1 MLIKVNRKELTK
13 HISIVQK
20 AISQRTTMQILE
32 GIKMSA
38 KDNTLILAATV
49 TEISIKTKLNGI
61 VEREGEIVI
70 NSRLFGDIVRKLEND
85 IININVENYIMNL
98 KCGDSIFNLSTQKAD
113 EYPDLPNVEEET
125 KINISSKDLKNIVKK
140 TTFAVSND
148 ESRIVFTGVF
158 MDIRKNYI
166 NFVALDG
173 FRMAIQKLEKET
185 GIENSVIIPS
195 RSLNELVKI
204 IDDENEITLN
214 ISRNNIV
221 FKFDDTVFY
230 STLLSGEFF
239 SYKALLRDEHK
250 ISTNVSKKEFQLAVE
265 RASLLAR
272 EDRAN
277 LIKLN
282 IRDKYIDIK
291 SNSEIGDV
299 FEKVKT
305 SENEEELDIAFNSRY
320 ILDGVKILESEEITL
335 NFTDSVNPLI
345 ITESDDDSYIY
356 LVLPVRL
363 AG

>member
-32 GIKMSA
+32 GIKISA
-38 KDNTLILAATV
+38 KNNSLTLTATD
-49 TEISIKTKLNGI
+49 TEISIKTELNAI
-61 VEREGEIVI
+61 VEREGDIVI
-70 NSRLFGDIVRKLEND
+70 NSRLFGDIIRKLEND
-85 IININVENYIMNL
+85 IININVENYMMNL

-113 EYPDLPNVEEET
+113 EYPDLPKVEE
-125 KINISSKDLKNIVKK
+125 NISIDISAKDLKNIVKK

-148 ESRIVFTGVF
+148 ESRIVFTGVL
-158 MDIRKNYI
+158 MDIKKSYI

-173 FRMAIQKLEKET
+173 FRMAIQRLEKET
-185 GIENSVIIPS
+185 GIENSIIIPS

-204 IDDENEITLN
+204 IDDEEDLKLN

-221 FKFDDTVFY
+221 FKFNNTVFY
-230 STLLSGEFF
+230 STLLSGDFF
-239 SYKALLRDEHK
+239 SYSALLRDEHK
-250 ISTNVSKKEFQLAVE
+250 ISTSVSKREFQLAVE

-282 IRDKYIDIK
+282 VKENYIDIK

-299 FEKVKT
+299 FEKVKI
-305 SENEEELDIAFNSRY
+305 NEEYYSNRWSW
-320 ILDGVKILESEEITL
+320 
-335 NFTDSVNPLI
+335 
-345 ITESDDDSYIY
+345 IY
-356 LVLPVRL
+356 RF
-363 AG
+363 

>member
-38 KDNTLILAATV
+38 KDNTLILTATD
-49 TEISIKTKLNGI
+49 TEISIKTKLNAI

-272 EDRAN
+272 ED
-277 LIKLN
+277 
-282 IRDKYIDIK
+282 
-291 SNSEIGDV
+291 
-299 FEKVKT
+299 
-305 SENEEELDIAFNSRY
+305 
-320 ILDGVKILESEEITL
+320 
-335 NFTDSVNPLI
+335 
-345 ITESDDDSYIY
+345 
-356 LVLPVRL
+356 
-363 AG
+363 